1 MTHQTSAFIKEQKLN
16 TILKRIPDR
25 FLLILAVA
33 KRARQLKDGTRP
45 LIPVLEEDAPPILVA
60 LDELY
65 AGKISVSAKEKRKS
79 NEDLLEA
86 MEVGAFDEEDA
97 AAEAEGKEKEKKPKE
112 KTTKAK
118 SRSLS
123 A

>member
-1 MTHQTSAFIKEQKLN
+1 MTDKTGFVKEQKLN

-45 LIPVLEEDAPPILVA
+45 FVPVLEENAPPILVA
-60 LDELY
+60 MDELY
-65 AGKISVSAKEKRKS
+65 AGKISVSAKEKKKS

-86 MEVGAFDEEDA
+86 MEVGAFEEEDA
-97 AAEAEGKEKEKKPKE
+97 TAAAEEKEKKPKE
-112 KTTKAK
+112 KTKTKAK

>member
-1 MTHQTSAFIKEQKLN
+1 MTHKTSAFIKEQKLN

-45 LIPVLEEDAPPILVA
+45 LIPVLDEDAPPILVA

-79 NEDLLEA
+79 NEDFLEA
-86 MEVGAFDEEDA
+86 MEVGAFEDSSSA
-97 AAEAEGKEKEKKPKE
+97 PEAEEKKPKE
-112 KTTKAK
+112 KATKSK

-123 A
+123 T